1 MKEWKYTIALCG
13 LMFVL
18 PVIAELIRIYFIK

>member
-13 LMFVL
+13 LMFGL
-18 PVIAELIRIYFIK
+18 PVVAELIRIYFIK